1 MNIMSDLGNREIFS
15 KNLQY
20 YMNLYNKTRIQVAKD
35 IGVSYTTFTS
45 WIKGTNYPRIDKI
58 ELLANYFRVNK
69 ADLIENKYSENEQY
83 YNDPY
88 VSEYAQAIKDNPDLR
103 LLFDASK
110 DMSKDDINFVI
121 NTIEMLKKRG

>member
-1 MNIMSDLGNREIFS
+1 MSDLGNREIFS

-58 ELLANYFRVNK
+58 EMLANYFRVNK
-69 ADLIENKYSENEQY
+69 ADLIENKYSNEEPY
-83 YNDPY
+83 YNDPS
-88 VSEYAQAIKDNPDLR
+88 VSEYAQAVKDNPNLK

-110 DMSKDDINFVI
+110 DMSKDDIDFVI

>member
-1 MNIMSDLGNREIFS
+1 MSDLGNKEIFS

-20 YMNLYNKTRIQVAKD
+20 YMNLYNKSRNEVAKD

-45 WIKGTNYPRIDKI
+45 WITGANYPRIDKI
-58 ELLANYFRVNK
+58 EMLANYFRVNK
-69 ADLIENKYSENEQY
+69 ADLIENKYSNDEPY
-83 YNDPY
+83 YNDPS
-88 VSEYAQAIKDNPDLR
+88 VSEYAQAVKDNPNLK

-110 DMSKDDINFVI
+110 DMSKDDIDFVI

>member
-1 MNIMSDLGNREIFS
+1 MSDLGNREIFS

-45 WIKGTNYPRIDKI
+45 WIKCTNYPRIDKI

-83 YNDPY
+83 YNDPS

>member
-1 MNIMSDLGNREIFS
+1 MSDLGNREIFS

-45 WIKGTNYPRIDKI
+45 WIKDTNYPRIDKI

-83 YNDPY
+83 YNDPS

>member
-1 MNIMSDLGNREIFS
+1 MSDLGNREIFS

-69 ADLIENKYSENEQY
+69 ADLIENKYSNDETY
-83 YNDPY
+83 YNDPS
-88 VSEYAQAIKDNPDLR
+88 VSEYAQAVKDNPNLK

-110 DMSKDDINFVI
+110 DMSKDDIDFVI

>member
-1 MNIMSDLGNREIFS
+1 MSDLGNREIFS

-45 WIKGTNYPRIDKI
+45 WIKGTNYPRIDKV

-83 YNDPY
+83 YNDPS
-88 VSEYAQAIKDNPDLR
+88 VSEYAQAVKDNPDLK

-110 DMSKDDINFVI
+110 NMPKSDIDFVI
-121 NTIEMLKKRG
+121 NTIEMLKKREGK

>member
-1 MNIMSDLGNREIFS
+1 
-15 KNLQY
+15 
-20 YMNLYNKTRIQVAKD
+20 MNLYNKTRIQVAKD

-69 ADLIENKYSENEQY
+69 ADLIENKYSENEHY
-83 YNDPY
+83 YNDPS